1 MANNIPSFL
10 LDPLRPASSVE
21 SKGKVKM
28 PFIEKGINHLA
39 KMIKRGY
46 VFRELSS
53 PDGFFQRMD
62 ARVKVLF
69 LLFFVVIISLKRD
82 FLSELYIWVFIF
94 VLALFSR
101 LNILTFYRRV
111 LFFGFVFGF
120 LIALPSAF
128 NVITEGEMVLPL
140 LKFSKPH
147 HFWIYH
153 IPADIG
159 ITKEGIYG
167 VLRLTMR
174 VIDSLSVSFLVLYT
188 TPFPEMMKA
197 LKVLRIPDSF
207 LIIITLSYK
216 YIFLFSR
223 SVEDIYLAKK
233 SRMIRE
239 ERGNETRE
247 WIVGR
252 LAFVFKKTQL
262 RCEEVFKAMIGRG
275 YSDSIRLYGFR
286 KMGAADWLSGALLF
300 SAGVL
305 FLLIF

>member
-10 LDPLRPASSVE
+10 LNPAHPTSSVE
-21 SKGKVKM
+21 GKGKVKI
-28 PFIEKGINHLA
+28 PFIEKGIHHLA
-39 KMIKRGY
+39 EVIKRGY
-46 VFRELSS
+46 VFWGLSS
-53 PDGFFQRMD
+53 PDGLFQKID

-69 LLFFVVIISLKRD
+69 LLFFVIIISLKTD
-82 FLSELYIWVFIF
+82 LLSEICIWIF
-94 VLALFSR
+94 VFLLVLLSR
-101 LNILTFYRRV
+101 LSILTFYRRV

-128 NVITEGEMVLPL
+128 NVITKGEVVLPL
-140 LKFSKPH
+140 LKLSKPY
-147 HFWIYH
+147 HFWVYD
-153 IPADIG
+153 IPAEIG

-167 VLRLTMR
+167 VMRLTMR
-174 VIDSLSVSFLVLYT
+174 VIDSLSVSFLVVFT

-197 LKVLRIPDSF
+197 LKILRIPDSF

-239 ERGNETRE
+239 ERGGEARE
-247 WIVGR
+247 WIAGR

-275 YSDSIRLYGFR
+275 YSDTFRLYGFR
-286 KMGAADWLSGALLF
+286 KMGPGDWLSGALLF
-300 SAGVL
+300 SVGLL
-305 FLLIF
+305 FLLI